1 MEISEKESK
10 KMINKEDDTTN
21 NIEEPAK
28 TLSDLFLKTKTE
40 PYIYYLPLTEEQ
52 VQEKIKNKNKKI

>member
-28 TLSDLFLKTKTE
+28 TLSDLFLK
-40 PYIYYLPLTEEQ
+40 
-52 VQEKIKNKNKKI
+52 N

>member
-1 MEISEKESK
+1 MEISEKETK
-10 KMINKEDDTTN
+10 KTINKEDDIPN
-21 NIEEPAK
+21 NKEEPTK

-52 VQEKIKNKNKKI
+52 VQEKIKKKNKK